1 MGKNFLLDAEALT
14 FTRDLLS
21 YYLKKV
27 YSGSTSVL
35 RDFPGFEI
43 MCRFFW
49 KIGS

>member
-27 YSGSTSVL
+27 CVPSEKGTT
-35 RDFPGFEI
+35 
-43 MCRFFW
+43 
-49 KIGS
+49 

>member
-27 YSGSTSVL
+27 NPNFSSYIRIYLVIHDS
-35 RDFPGFEI
+35 R
-43 MCRFFW
+43 
-49 KIGS
+49 